1 MNEKEQ
7 MNEINN
13 INIKL
18 NRILQILESDDK
30 TNQKGIVEVTISNEV
45 RIAKLEREREI
56 VKKVN
61 GAYGFVGAGIF
72 GIVVWIVKLFA
83 NKII

>member
-7 MNEINN
+7 MDEINN

-72 GIVVWIVKLFA
+72 GIVVWIVKIFA
-83 NKII
+83 NKLV

>member
-7 MNEINN
+7 MDEINN

-30 TNQKGIVEVTISNEV
+30 TNQKGLVEVAISNEV
-45 RIAKLEREREI
+45 RISKLEREREI

-83 NKII
+83 NKMI

>member
-1 MNEKEQ
+1 MNQKEQ

>member
-18 NRILQILESDDK
+18 NRILQILESDNK
-30 TNQKGIVEVTISNEV
+30 TNQKGLVEVAISNEV

-61 GAYGFVGAGIF
+61 GAYGFVGAGIL
-72 GIVVWIVKLFA
+72 GIVVWIVKIFA
-83 NKII
+83 NKLV

>member
-1 MNEKEQ
+1 MNQKEQ

-18 NRILQILESDDK
+18 NRILQILESDNK
-30 TNQKGIVEVTISNEV
+30 TNQKGLVEVAISNEV

-72 GIVVWIVKLFA
+72 GIVVWIVKIFA
-83 NKII
+83 NKLV

>member
-72 GIVVWIVKLFA
+72 GIVVWIVKIFA
-83 NKII
+83 NKLV

>member
-18 NRILQILESDDK
+18 NRILQILESDNK
-30 TNQKGIVEVTISNEV
+30 TNQKGLVEVAISNEV

-72 GIVVWIVKLFA
+72 GIVVWIVKIFA
-83 NKII
+83 NKLV

>member
-7 MNEINN
+7 MDEINN

-30 TNQKGIVEVTISNEV
+30 TNQKGLVEIAISNEV

-83 NKII
+83 NKMI

>member
-7 MNEINN
+7 MDEINN

-30 TNQKGIVEVTISNEV
+30 TNQKGLVEVAMSNEV

-83 NKII
+83 NKMI

>member
-7 MNEINN
+7 MTEINN

-30 TNQKGIVEVTISNEV
+30 TNQKGLVEIAISNEV

-83 NKII
+83 NKLI

>member
-1 MNEKEQ
+1 MNQKEQ

-72 GIVVWIVKLFA
+72 GIVVWIVKIFA
-83 NKII
+83 NKLV

>member
-18 NRILQILESDDK
+18 NRILQILESDNK
-30 TNQKGIVEVTISNEV
+30 TNQKGLVEVAISNEV

-83 NKII
+83 NKMI